1 MKKSLFSLKSDPFSK
16 FKPKNTVSDPPLTKE
31 DLDSIKAVDA
41 EEDEVLRSIPNL
53 SEPNEELE
61 ELLILADES
70 DDGLQRW
77 LDFSSDKS
85 WRMDHFYS
93 IINEQGKKVPFF
105 MNKAQKLVFDNIHW
119 MNLILKD
126 RQRGFTT
133 FIDLYILDDCLF
145 TDNMEAGIIA
155 HNLVEAQK
163 IFRRKVK
170 FPYDT
175 LPEEIKAQ
183 RPLVSDSKSE
193 LEFNNKSILS
203 VSTSMRS
210 GTYQRLHVSEF
221 GKICAHFPDK
231 ASEIVAGGLE
241 SLHED
246 SILFIE
252 STAEG
257 AGGKFYEYC
266 QAARKLED
274 DLRNGIRKE
283 MNRLDW
289 KLFFFSWWSDPKK
302 RLDADIVVP
311 SALSEYLDRV
321 EAGIPPRGDGSR
333 RVLDREQRAWYTQKK
348 LILGDDMASENP
360 STFDEAFEK
369 DTKGAFFGSEMAWL
383 VKEGRITKVDIDPNV
398 KVDTWWDLGMNDI
411 NAIWFTQTVGLRLHV
426 VDYFE
431 SHSEGFKFYRKI
443 FDNKGYRFGQH
454 SAPHDISVREWADD
468 AKTRFQTAKECGINF
483 QRVPKTDDK
492 MDSINAARRIMAI
505 CYFDAARCADGL
517 TRLRN
522 YRREWDERLL
532 TFKNRPRHDVNS
544 NGADAFQTLACGYES
559 TPRIY
564 GIMDLPSS
572 MPSTVWS

>member
-1 MKKSLFSLKSDPFSK
+1 MKSPFKLPPNPLSK
-16 FKPKNTVSDPPLTKE
+16 VKPRKPSPAPLLTDE
-31 DLDSIKAVDA
+31 DLNKIKIVDA
-41 EEDEVLRSIPNL
+41 EEDEILRSIPNL

-61 ELLILADES
+61 ELLVKAKES
-70 DDGLQRW
+70 DDGMEKW
-77 LDFSSDKS
+77 LELSSNKA

-105 MNKAQKLVFDNIHW
+105 MNKAQKLLFDFIWW

-175 LPEEIKAQ
+175 LPAEIKAK
-183 RPLVSDSKSE
+183 RFLVSDSKSE
-193 LEFNNKSILS
+193 LAFNNGSLLS

-257 AGGKFYEYC
+257 SGGKFFEYC
-266 QAARKLED
+266 QAARKLEGD
-274 DLRNGIRKE
+274 MRNGIRKE

-289 KLFFFSWWSDPKK
+289 KLFFFAWWSDPKK
-302 RLDADIVVP
+302 RLEADIVVP
-311 SALSEYLDRV
+311 AALSEYLDRV
-321 EAGIPPRGDGSR
+321 EASIPARKDGSR
-333 RVLDREQRAWYTQKK
+333 RTLDAAQRAWYTQKK

-360 STFDEAFEK
+360 STFEEAFEK

-383 VKEGRITKVDIDPNV
+383 VKEGRITKVDLDPNV

-411 NAIWFTQTVGLRLHV
+411 NAIWFTQRVGLRLHV

-431 SHSEGFKFYRKI
+431 SHSEGFKFYRKV
-443 FDNKGYRFGQH
+443 FDNKGYNFGTH
-454 SAPHDISVREWADD
+454 NAPHDISVREWGND
-468 AKTRFQTAKECGINF
+468 AKTRFQSAKECGINF
-483 QRVPKTDDK
+483 ERVPKTDDK

-505 CYFDAARCADGL
+505 CWFDAGRCDEGL
-517 TRLRN
+517 NRLRN

-532 TFKNRPRHDVNS
+532 TFKNRPRHDINS
-544 NGADAFQTLACGYES
+544 NGADAFQTLACGFELV
-559 TPRIY
+559 PRDY
-564 GIMDLPSS
+564 GIMNLPTS
-572 MPSTVWS
+572 MPSMVWS